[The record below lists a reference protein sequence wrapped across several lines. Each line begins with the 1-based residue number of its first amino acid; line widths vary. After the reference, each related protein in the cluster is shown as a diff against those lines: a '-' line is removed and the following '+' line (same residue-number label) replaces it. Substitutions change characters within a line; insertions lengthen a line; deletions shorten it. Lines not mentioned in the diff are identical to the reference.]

1 MNKARLIE
9 EVAIETGITKRASGR
24 VVTAVIAAI
33 SDCLAK
39 GEKVTLAGFGTFG
52 VRQRKARR
60 GVNPQTGES
69 IQIRAKKVAKF
80 VPGNNLREKVK

>member
-52 VRQRKARR
+52 VRQRKARTGR
-60 GVNPQTGES
+60 NPQTGAAL
-69 IQIRAKKVAKF
+69 QIPAKRVPKF
-80 VPGNNLREKVK
+80 VPGKNLKNKVK